1 MESIDNDILTSLKK
15 RGRGV
20 VSTKE
25 EFPFLTYR
33 K

>member
-15 RGRGV
+15 RGRV
-20 VSTKE
+20 VVFTKD
-25 EFPFLTYR
+25 EFPFSTYR